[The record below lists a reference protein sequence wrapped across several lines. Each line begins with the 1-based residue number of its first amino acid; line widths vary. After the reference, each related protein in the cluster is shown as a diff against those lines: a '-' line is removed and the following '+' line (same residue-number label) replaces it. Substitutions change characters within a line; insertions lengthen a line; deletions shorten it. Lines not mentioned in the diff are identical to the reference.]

1 MKICFARVRS
11 RVDAIDGMYHL
22 YIELLKE
29 KRRVR
34 ELSTLLKTK
43 FKLITMKKSCN
54 ILPLF
59 QSHSHVGEIK
69 KSEQLMYQV

>member
-1 MKICFARVRS
+1 MKTCFARVRS

-43 FKLITMKKSCN
+43 FKLIQEPSLIMAPG
-54 ILPLF
+54 LL
-59 QSHSHVGEIK
+59 Q
-69 KSEQLMYQV
+69 